1 MKDTIKNVVIAM
13 LLMSGVLYAAS
24 SIQNPYWIAL
34 QTCGGKILPDTK
46 VTVYLKV
53 GKQISGTIR
62 DYSMADLKLSVGQG
76 ENPSVVIIPLG
87 NVVYIKNE
95 VY

>member
-24 SIQNPYWIAL
+24 SIREPYWVAL
-34 QTCGGKILPDTK
+34 QTCGGKILPGTK
-46 VTVYLKV
+46 ATVYLKV
-53 GKQISGTIR
+53 GKQISGIIK
-62 DYSMADLKLSVGQG
+62 DYSMADLQLSVGQG
-76 ENPSVVIIPLG
+76 ENSSMVIIPLC
-87 NVVYIKNE
+87 NIVYVKNE